1 MSSKQ
6 QYQPFGSY
14 LLFRKLET
22 DAMGDLWRAG
32 EIAGEV
38 TDRLVVV
45 RTLRGGDRAALTAAA
60 EHARAVAAALTG
72 TTLVRNQ
79 KAGVTDGIP
88 WVAFDYPG
96 GRSLAQILRAA
107 AADGQRRNPIPI
119 DQAVSIVEKLAL
131 SAETLNT
138 MRYQGSRLA
147 HGALIPQFVWIS
159 DEGEV
164 RTFGQQWSSGLL
176 QSLGDP
182 AVAAELLPYFAP
194 ELRGGAE
201 ASKAGD
207 VWSLGALFFV
217 LLTGMEPPSDPSAVE
232 PALSAARLAAG
243 DEPIPAE
250 IRSVIRT
257 AMQGDPAKRYA
268 SAAEFRKAVDQILG
282 QGDFAAT
289 TFNLAFYLT
298 SLLREEL
305 AQEQKDSEMEQ
316 RVAVAPY
323 LRGGAATA
331 APVASAAPPRSP
343 FAATADA
350 GVKTRRTPLYAIA
363 AVLSIV
369 LLGTG
374 FFMMNA
380 RSTEQPAP
388 QQVAASVLTP
398 LAAPAALPIEP
409 IVATSD
415 EPAALAPGS
424 EDAKQKAI
432 EEEINKRLQEE
443 LMKLQADYDREL
455 RRQQQAA
462 ARAESSNEPPPPA
475 PTPTEA
481 SAAAQADAARRAQQ
495 LAGQQLA
502 AQQIAAQQTAALT
515 QSESSPTPASP
526 PPAAAQQA
534 TPVAQAVPPP
544 VTATPVPTA
553 PATAVRAG
561 DLVAVGEL
569 DQMPERRSPIRPEYP
584 PIARMRKIEATV
596 LLSVLINESGAV
608 EDVRILRGDTTRLGF
623 DDAAIKAVR
632 AATFS
637 APMKD
642 GRPVKTW
649 MPLPVVFKLQ

>member
-1 MSSKQ
+1 MSNKQ
-6 QYQPFGSY
+6 PYQQFGSY

-22 DAMGDLWRAG
+22 DALGELWRAG

-38 TDRLVVV
+38 TDRLAVV
-45 RTLRGGDRAALTAAA
+45 RTFRGGNRAALTESA

-72 TTLVRNQ
+72 TTVVKNQ

-96 GRSLAQILRAA
+96 GRSLAQIIRVAA
-107 AADGQRRNPIPI
+107 ANGNPIPI
-119 DQAVSIVEKLAL
+119 DQAVSIVEKVAL

-138 MRYQGSRLA
+138 MRYQGTRLT
-147 HGALIPQFVWIS
+147 HGALIPQFIWIS

-164 RTFGQQWSSGLL
+164 RIFGQQWSSGLR
-176 QSLGDP
+176 QSLDEP

-207 VWSLGALFFV
+207 VWSLGALFYV
-217 LLTGMEPPSDPSAVE
+217 LLTGVEPPADPAAVG
-232 PALSAARLAAG
+232 PALDTARLAG
-243 DEPIPAE
+243 RDEPIPAE
-250 IRSVIRT
+250 IQSVIRT
-257 AMQGDPAKRYA
+257 AMQDDPAKRHP
-268 SAAEFRKAVDQILG
+268 SAAEFRKAIDQLLG
-282 QGDFAAT
+282 QGLYAAT

-298 SLLREEL
+298 TLLREEL
-305 AQEQKDSEMEQ
+305 AQEEKDREKEQ
-316 RVAVAPY
+316 AVVVAP
-323 LRGGAATA
+323 LRRAGSSAA
-331 APVASAAPPRSP
+331 ASAASAGPARSP

-350 GVKTRRTPLYAIA
+350 DVKKSRTPLYAIA
-363 AVLSIV
+363 AVLALV
-369 LLGTG
+369 LLGAG
-374 FFMMNA
+374 IFMINA
-380 RSTEQPAP
+380 RSTPQPSP
-388 QQVAASVLTP
+388 QQVAASVLPSQTP
-398 LAAPAALPIEP
+398 PPALPIEP

-415 EPAALAPGS
+415 ELAAPSAGS

-443 LMKLQADYDREL
+443 LMKLQSEYDREL

-462 ARAESSNEPPPPA
+462 AAAANRTEPAPASAPPPA
-475 PTPTEA
+475 TEP
-481 SAAAQADAARRAQQ
+481 SSAAQADAARRAQQ
-495 LAGQQLA
+495 LAGQQIA
-502 AQQIAAQQTAALT
+502 AQQIAALS
-515 QSESSPTPASP
+515 QSEPSAPAAP
-526 PPAAAQQA
+526 PPAAVQQTPTVTQA
-534 TPVAQAVPPP
+534 TPPP
-544 VTATPVPTA
+544 VAPAPVPSA
-553 PATAVRAG
+553 PAPSVRAG
-561 DLVAVGEL
+561 DLIAVGEL
-569 DQMPERRSPIRPEYP
+569 DQMPERRTVIRPDYP

-596 LLSVLINESGAV
+596 LLSVLINESGTV

-637 APMKD
+637 PPMKE